1 MWLSITFSVTV
12 SYKEWKGTMFQ
23 TIETIGAP
31 ENVYLKVQGGCAK
44 PCKSGLY

>member
-12 SYKEWKGTMFQ
+12 SYKKWKGTMFQ
-23 TIETIGAP
+23 TIGSTA
-31 ENVYLKVQGGCAK
+31 ENLYLKVQGGCAK